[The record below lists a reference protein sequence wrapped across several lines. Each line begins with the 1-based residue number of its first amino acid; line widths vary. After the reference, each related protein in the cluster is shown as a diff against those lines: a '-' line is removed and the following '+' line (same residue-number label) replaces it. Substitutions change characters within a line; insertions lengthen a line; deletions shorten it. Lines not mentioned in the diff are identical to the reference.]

1 MSRRRDNI
9 KLSKGSSH
17 RIKQDYAKTFL
28 GLFRGLLRLLVA
40 CCGTLLLRFLEVL

>member
-17 RIKQDYAKTFL
+17 RIKQDYAKTYL
-28 GLFRGLLRLLVA
+28 GLFRGLLRLLQLVVEP
-40 CCGTLLLRFLEVL
+40 CCLGS